1 MGQATDALK
10 DGRGQAGAEA
20 GLSDAL
26 RAGRRRLW
34 RDQAAD
40 GSWAAACDLGPAST
54 AYVVTTLAYLGKLTP
69 ETGRAASAF
78 LLAQQDP
85 RDGSIPGRPFTREGD
100 VGATAALWAAL
111 WAAGAAENADAIRRA
126 RDYVENHGGHTTLVR
141 LFYEGDPAAVFL
153 AMAGLLPAK
162 PLAEITPSLLM
173 NTAPGASYF
182 TRNVSVI
189 LPWRG
194 LVFGVILRSL
204 DNGDKG
210 GIARRIADDLLR
222 NRERELCLASL
233 DRTRNADGSWLYGD
247 TLQTSLA
254 LAALHAM
261 GLQHDPRSTEALAW
275 LDKQKQLDKASGQ
288 VRYPIFQS
296 DVWTTAFDLRA
307 LVNSGARPSRLGLL
321 RATRW
326 LLDCQHDGSWAFQ
339 EHNTAMPDSDDVGVV
354 LASLSEARDYG
365 KSAQAW
371 RSLDARITTATS
383 AAVSWLRGMQ
393 NPDGGWPSFQK
404 GLPGKPPGPIM
415 TRPFSMQSPWEK
427 LRLAL
432 DPPPDAGDPATED
445 VTGRVLYGLGK
456 YGLRVGD
463 PAVDRGIAF
472 VREQQCLS
480 GGWWGRW
487 VVNYL
492 AATSW
497 VLRGCAAVGVPA
509 SETFIRRGVDFIRA
523 HQREDG
529 GWGESVASYSDPL
542 SAGEGNESTPGLTGL
557 VLSALCEVGEGSSP
571 QAARAAAYLR
581 RTQLPDGGWPNGD
594 LVHCLI
600 PPTLYYVLPGAELQ
614 LPLEGLGRYAAANRL
629 DGGEIEDPTQGGGP
643 PARRTIADFRKR
655 LEVAK
660 FESDDKAD
668 AAVVAVK
675 RAGLPHVAPI
685 IATMTRNRDL
695 VPSGLPEPLAAM
707 FEDTALPPWADK
719 VRMQRAQQLFE
730 RCGWAA
736 ALSLFASSLPQ
747 CYACADGAK
756 ILIHT
761 EELRKN
767 PQRRIL
773 ETSQFVFDV
782 TAQGAFAEN
791 ANSRGLR
798 SAQKVRLLHAL
809 VRSLVK
815 DKVDIANPKAG
826 EPISQFYLV
835 GTLMTFSAVVVDG
848 MRTMELEVSDEDAD
862 AWVHLWNVVGW
873 FMGIREDL
881 LPIDAR
887 EAESLLEAV
896 REMSW
901 APSEAGN
908 LLAKA
913 TLGVMQEHLLPGTAF
928 DGVAVMLVRHLAG
941 DRCADLLGLPPA
953 NWTNVLF
960 GPFKEAMDL
969 FEVNGTS
976 PLAALLRK
984 ASMTLMLGL
993 QKAYLG
999 KDRPE
1004 FETLETKRLLQM
1016 WQESVKSK

>member
-1 MGQATDALK
+1 M
-10 DGRGQAGAEA
+10 
-20 GLSDAL
+20 
-26 RAGRRRLW
+26 
-34 RDQAAD
+34 
-40 GSWAAACDLGPAST
+40 
-54 AYVVTTLAYLGKLTP
+54 
-69 ETGRAASAF
+69 
-78 LLAQQDP
+78 
-85 RDGSIPGRPFTREGD
+85 
-100 VGATAALWAAL
+100 
-111 WAAGAAENADAIRRA
+111 
-126 RDYVENHGGHTTLVR
+126 
-141 LFYEGDPAAVFL
+141 
-153 AMAGLLPAK
+153 
-162 PLAEITPSLLM
+162 
-173 NTAPGASYF
+173 
-182 TRNVSVI
+182 
-189 LPWRG
+189 
-194 LVFGVILRSL
+194 
-204 DNGDKG
+204 
-210 GIARRIADDLLR
+210 
-222 NRERELCLASL
+222 
-233 DRTRNADGSWLYGD
+233 
-247 TLQTSLA
+247 
-254 LAALHAM
+254 
-261 GLQHDPRSTEALAW
+261 
-275 LDKQKQLDKASGQ
+275 DKQKQTVPAANKSGL
-288 VRYPIFQS
+288 RYPIFQS

-307 LVNSGARPSRLGLL
+307 LIAGGARPSRLGLL

-326 LLDCQHDGSWAFQ
+326 LMDCQHDGSWAFQ
-339 EHNTAMPDSDDVGVV
+339 QNNTAMPDSDDVGVV
-354 LASLSEARDYG
+354 LASLAEARDHG
-365 KSAQAW
+365 RDAQGW
-371 RSLDARITTATS
+371 RALDARLSTSMS
-383 AAVSWLRGMQ
+383 AAVTWLRGMQ

-404 GLPGKPPGPIM
+404 DLPGKPPGPIM
-415 TRPFSMQSPWEK
+415 TKPFSLQTPWEK
-427 LRLAL
+427 LKLAI
-432 DPPPDAGDPATED
+432 DPSPDAGDPATED
-445 VTGRVLYGLGK
+445 VTGRVLFGLGK

-463 PAVDRGIAF
+463 PAIDKAIGF
-472 VREQQCLS
+472 LREQQCMS

-492 AATSW
+492 AATAW
-497 VLRGCAAVGVPA
+497 VLRGAAAVGVPS
-509 SETFIRRGVDFIRA
+509 SEPWIRRGIDFIRA
-523 HQREDG
+523 HQRKDG
-529 GWGESVASYSDPL
+529 GWGEDVASYSDPL
-542 SAGEGNESTPGLTGL
+542 SAGEGTESTPGLTGL
-557 VLSALCEVGEGSSP
+557 VLSALCDSGEGTSP
-571 QAARAAAYLR
+571 QAANAAAYLR

-600 PPTLYYVLPGAELQ
+600 PPTLFYLLPGAELQ
-614 LPLEGLGRYAAANRL
+614 LPLEGLGRYAMVNSLPAH
-629 DGGEIEDPTQGGGP
+629 DDPSQGGG
-643 PARRTIADFRKR
+643 RRTIADFRAR

-660 FESDDKAD
+660 FESDDLAD

-675 RAGLPHVAPI
+675 KAGLPHVAPI

-695 VPSGLPEPLAAM
+695 VPSSLPPPLAAM
-707 FEDTALPPWADK
+707 FDHKALPPWADP

-736 ALSLFASSLPQ
+736 GLSLFASSLPQ

-782 TAQGAFAEN
+782 TAAGAFGEGG
-791 ANSRGLR
+791 RGLR

-881 LPIDAR
+881 MPIDAR

-901 APSEAGN
+901 APSDAGN

-913 TLGVMQEHLLPGTAF
+913 TLGVMQDHLPGTAL

-953 NWTNVLF
+953 NWTDALF
-960 GPFKEAMDL
+960 GPFAKAMDL
-969 FEVNGTS
+969 FEVGGTS

-984 ASMTLMLGL
+984 ASMTLMIGL
-993 QKAYLG
+993 QQAYLG

-1004 FETLETKRLLQM
+1004 FETMETKRLLQM